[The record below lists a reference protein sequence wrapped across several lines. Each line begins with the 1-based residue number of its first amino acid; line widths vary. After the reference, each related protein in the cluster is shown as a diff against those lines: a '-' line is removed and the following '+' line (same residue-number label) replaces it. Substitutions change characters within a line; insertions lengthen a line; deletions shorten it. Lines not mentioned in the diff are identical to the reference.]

1 MEQENK
7 NLLAYF
13 DKFKGYSNFDKLKQK
28 LDKDSEI
35 KYLHDIEIGELSVPY
50 IGPSDE
56 LKKFPKIVEKEWGK
70 KESQELKYIL
80 KYYDGGDIESLEEAI
95 ILLDIKY
102 RETNDENYLK
112 VKDKLIAG
120 ADIVENDL
128 EFLVNQT
135 DIMTSSLVFYLL

>member
-13 DKFKGYSNFDKLKQK
+13 NKFKEYSNFDKLKEK

-35 KYLHDIEIGELSVPY
+35 KYLYDIDVGELSIPY
-50 IGPSDE
+50 VGPSDE
-56 LKKFPKIVEKEWGK
+56 LKKFPKIIEKEWGK
-70 KESQELKYIL
+70 EESRELKYIL
-80 KYYDGGDIESLEEAI
+80 KYYDGGDIESIEEAI

-102 RETNDENYLK
+102 NESNDENYLK

-120 ADIVENDL
+120 DKILESDL